1 MAGEN
6 DVPDERI
13 ASDQLRSRIVKWPLD
28 ISVSAINNGG
38 GIKKPQ
44 TKHKSLRW
52 MPSPLNTVFLDLSDL
67 AKSSP
72 AAYTDIYEDM

>member
-13 ASDQLRSRIVKWPLD
+13 ASDQLRSRIVKLPLD

-38 GIKKPQ
+38 DIKK
-44 TKHKSLRW
+44 
-52 MPSPLNTVFLDLSDL
+52 NTN
-67 AKSSP
+67 
-72 AAYTDIYEDM
+72 